1 MTRTVV
7 FAGPSLYGMREPWPV
22 QVERRA
28 PAGCG
33 DILRAVRDGA
43 TCIGLVDGVFESRA
57 SVWHKEIL
65 LAIAEGVRVLGAA
78 SMGALR
84 AAECHA
90 FGMEGVGGI
99 FEEYRAQARISDA
112 DVAVLHAPP
121 ELDYQPVTVALVD
134 AEATIDELERACA
147 IDADEALALRRRATD
162 LHYKERDW
170 RRVCMAL
177 RDSRRPPVLATI
189 ARLAVSRKRQDAA
202 ALLARV
208 GAPAPA
214 VCKGPRIAR
223 DALSRTLFMT
233 ELEGRLDR

>member
-7 FAGPSLYGMREPWPV
+7 FAGPSVYGMRAAWPS

-65 LAIAEGVRVLGAA
+65 FAITQGVRVLGAA

-84 AAECHA
+84 AAECHP
-90 FGMEGVGGI
+90 FGMEGVGRI
-99 FEEYRAQARISDA
+99 FEEYRAQLRISDA
-112 DVAVLHAPP
+112 DVAVLHAPG

-134 AEATIDELERACA
+134 AEATIDVLEQAGT
-147 IDADEALALRRRATD
+147 IGLDEAPALRRRALN

-170 RRVCMAL
+170 LRVCAAL
-177 RDSRRPPVLATI
+177 RDSRRPPVLAEI

-202 ALLARV
+202 ALLARI
-208 GAPAPA
+208 GTPAPA
-214 VCKGPRIAR
+214 VLAGPRITR
-223 DALSRTLFMT
+223 DAFSRTLHVT